1 MLDRPLPLQAVQYLN
16 QILGQGAVRL
26 QASLRTAELPYFVQD
41 AYDIVAGSVHGHPIT
56 LACLKHAIPVSVEQ
70 IERSTQRIRDVF
82 QTPLIVALP
91 GLSPGERKQ
100 LIQRDIA
107 FVVPGKQ
114 LFAPMLGMVLSEQ
127 FGTPTLQRQAKHL
140 SPSTQALLIWFLLHH
155 PVDEVWHPFD
165 DAAAMGYAAMTA
177 TRAIRELVAFELFD
191 LLQQGRAKY
200 LQLKGSRRALWD
212 LAKPFLRS
220 PVQKTLWTFDKGIL
234 DLPGAVVAGED
245 ALARLTLL
253 NEPGQ
258 RVVAVASSALALAG
272 QRGVFFEPKE
282 VADGVAVQVW
292 RYEPAMQIKAHV
304 VDPLSLWVSLQGSAD
319 DRIQMALD
327 ELEEQFP
334 W

>member
-1 MLDRPLPLQAVQYLN
+1 MGRP
-16 QILGQGAVRL
+16 
-26 QASLRTAELPYFVQD
+26 D
-41 AYDIVAGSVHGHPIT
+41 AY
-56 LACLKHAIPVSVEQ
+56 
-70 IERSTQRIRDVF
+70 
-82 QTPLIVALP
+82 
-91 GLSPGERKQ
+91 
-100 LIQRDIA
+100 
-107 FVVPGKQ
+107 
-114 LFAPMLGMVLSEQ
+114 
-127 FGTPTLQRQAKHL
+127 
-140 SPSTQALLIWFLLHH
+140 
-155 PVDEVWHPFD
+155 
-165 DAAAMGYAAMTA
+165 
-177 TRAIRELVAFELFD
+177 
-191 LLQQGRAKY
+191 
-200 LQLKGSRRALWD
+200 SRRALWD

-258 RVVAVASSALALAG
+258 RVVAVASSALALAA

-292 RYEPAMQIKAHV
+292 RYEPGMQIKTHV
-304 VDPLSLWVSLQGSAD
+304 ADPLSLWVSLQGSAD

>member
-1 MLDRPLPLQAVQYLN
+1 
-16 QILGQGAVRL
+16 
-26 QASLRTAELPYFVQD
+26 
-41 AYDIVAGSVHGHPIT
+41 
-56 LACLKHAIPVSVEQ
+56 
-70 IERSTQRIRDVF
+70 
-82 QTPLIVALP
+82 
-91 GLSPGERKQ
+91 
-100 LIQRDIA
+100 
-107 FVVPGKQ
+107 
-114 LFAPMLGMVLSEQ
+114 
-127 FGTPTLQRQAKHL
+127 
-140 SPSTQALLIWFLLHH
+140 
-155 PVDEVWHPFD
+155 
-165 DAAAMGYAAMTA
+165 MGYAAMTA

-200 LQLKGSRRALWD
+200 LQLKGNRRALWD

-220 PVQKTLWTFDKGIL
+220 PVQKTLWTFDTGIL

-258 RVVAVASSALALAG
+258 SVVAVASSAVALAE

-282 VADGVAVQVW
+282 VAGGVAVQVW
-292 RYEPAMQIKAHV
+292 RYEPAMQIKTRV